1 MGEALIT
8 SPRVG
13 TIETTISSGTSLS
26 PEVDLRGNVL
36 VGIIMPQFWG
46 AAGLSFQASDTSGG
60 TYWVVDK
67 DDGTELTLTVSASR
81 HIVIDPSRYIM
92 GPYIKLRSGT
102 SAATVNQGADRV
114 IKLLVEW

>member
-8 SPRVG
+8 NPRVG
-13 TIETTISSGTSLS
+13 TVEATISNGTSLS
-26 PEVDLRGNVL
+26 DEVDLRGNRL

-81 HIVIDPSRYIM
+81 HVIIDPARYIM

-102 SAATVNQGADRV
+102 SSTPLNQGADRV
-114 IKLLVEW
+114 IKLLLEW